1 MTTSKSIKR
10 TSLKAKALKRKLST
24 TKIIFPSFLKAIKKG
39 DLKTIRQAKKQKYKI
54 NLYWLVENNKKVKP
68 KIVQYLLKN
77 GMVSKSTKNIGNLL
91 DKLKKK

>member
-10 TSLKAKALKRKLST
+10 TSLKAKGLKRKLAT

-39 DLKTIRQAKKQKYKI
+39 NLKAIRQAKKQKYKI

-68 KIVQYLLKN
+68 KIVEYLLKN

-91 DKLKKK
+91 DKLKK